1 VGSSV
6 LFRFYSDCGCCS
18 QSFFF
23 FLQLVNYKRMV
34 TKEVRES
41 GKDLMKSFMYGEGR
55 GPLCE

>member
-1 VGSSV
+1 MTVGVAHS
-6 LFRFYSDCGCCS
+6 L
-18 QSFFF
+18 FFF

-41 GKDLMKSFMYGEGR
+41 GKHLMKSFMYGEGR

>member
-1 VGSSV
+1 MTVGVAHS
-6 LFRFYSDCGCCS
+6 L
-18 QSFFF
+18 FF